1 MTGTRNLPERYF
13 PQVEAALALFP
24 DHTVL
29 IQGKAK
35 GVDTFA
41 GNYGLKRGWEVLAF
55 PANWSLGKAAGMLRN
70 DQMLREGR
78 PTFFLAFH
86 TDPLLGR
93 GTRDMVMR
101 LNSAKVP
108 GYVWVF

>member
-1 MTGTRNLPERYF
+1 MR
-13 PQVEAALALFP
+13 QVFSLFGPDTTLIEGEAN
-24 DHTVL
+24 
-29 IQGKAK
+29 
-35 GVDTFA
+35 GVDSFA
-41 GNYGLKRGWEVLAF
+41 KRYGLEQGWEVLGF
-55 PANWSLGKAAGMLRN
+55 PANWSLGRMAGMLRN

-101 LNSAKVP
+101 CRNAGVP
-108 GYVWVF
+108 GYVWIFPSSLICE